1 MARRMTKELH
11 GAMYGTWRSRGC
23 PFLLAEM
30 HDYIRLN
37 SGSDQSLILDL
48 YFLSFIQMVSLK
60 DCVDGFSFVFFLISP
75 LTSYGDQIY
84 TVHRRKSSLG
94 FSIDVCGIMLVAR
107 YSPLELEFKIKQSVS
122 YFYNAML

>member
-1 MARRMTKELH
+1 MELCTEL
-11 GAMYGTWRSRGC
+11 GD
-23 PFLLAEM
+23 LADALSYWLKCM
-30 HDYIRLN
+30 IT
-37 SGSDQSLILDL
+37 SGSTVALAQSL

-107 YSPLELEFKIKQSVS
+107 YSPLELEFKIKQSLS
-122 YFYNAML
+122 YFNNAML